1 MAYAIQRRRGTATEH
16 NSFTGLVGEI
26 TIDTTNNTIRVHDGS
41 TAGGHRLAKY
51 SELQTQETI
60 EDAVGSLLTAG
71 SGISLSYDDAA
82 GTLTITNTNSADI
95 TGVTA
100 GDGLSGGGTS
110 GAVSLA
116 LDLNELSAAA
126 VNVANDSIAI
136 IDADDNSSKK
146 ESIADLASAMAG
158 TGITATNGVLSAS
171 TGDIEGVTAG
181 DGLSGGGTSGTV
193 SLALDLNE
201 LTAAAVDVSADS
213 IPIIDGGDNSSKKES
228 IADLASG
235 MAGTNITASSGTLG
249 IADSVFRGK
258 VSATDAGGD
267 GSFAYNSGTGVF
279 TYTGPSAAEVRAHL
293 SAGDGMGYSGGAFA
307 VDATV
312 VRTTGTQSIGGAKTF
327 TADAIFSGNI
337 TVNGTQTI
345 LNTETLTVDDNMIV
359 LNNNESGTPSADAGI
374 EVERGTST
382 NVKLQFDESADKWQF
397 TNDGSTYVN
406 IATDTDSLSEG
417 STNLYFTNER
427 VDDRVG
433 ALIVGGTN
441 ITATYNDSA
450 GTLTIDGNAAD
461 IEGVTAGNGL
471 SGGGTSGTVSL
482 ALDLNELS
490 AATVAVASDSIAII
504 DATDNSS
511 KKETIA
517 DLVSGIAGSGLTS
530 SSGVLAVNHGAI
542 SGNLIPSANNTFQLG
557 SESHVWKDVYVGP
570 GSLYVNGQQVLSD
583 SSGTITVSADSNQNV
598 AIQTSG
604 SGDVEL
610 NATGTGVINL
620 QSAITVDSGKTL
632 TGTGGLTMGSNINMN
647 SQYIN
652 NVGTPSAGTDAAN
665 KAYVDAT
672 AQTTEEV
679 QDIVGAM
686 VSATGNLSAT
696 YNDGAGTLVISEA
709 LTTDDISEGGAK
721 YHTSSRARGALSAT
735 DAGGDGSFSY
745 NSTSGVM
752 TYTGPSSAEVR
763 AHLSA
768 GTGLNYSGGEF
779 STNDSEIAHDSL
791 SGFVA
796 NEHIDHSSVTITA
809 GSGLVGGGTIAS
821 TRTLSVGAGT
831 GITVNADD
839 IAVNMGAFDTDNL
852 SEGSSNL
859 YFTNERVDDRVGAL
873 MVGGDGI
880 TATYDDSGGTLTI
893 ATSSNNAGA
902 GLTYSSGVLNVVGGD
917 GITANANDIQVDSS
931 VVRTSG
937 TQTVG
942 GAKTFSADVVMSGN
956 LTVNGTTTTINS
968 ATVSTGDNIIILN
981 SDVTGSPTQNAGIEI
996 ERGDSTNK
1004 QFLWNETDDRWVADA
1019 PLESTGQYITGVG
1032 QVINSSGAWVGANS
1046 GLKGEVGPQGP
1057 QGDQGAQGPQG
1068 QKGAQGA
1075 TGPQGAQGPQGN
1087 VGAQGPAGNDG
1098 DKGAQGA
1105 TGPQG
1110 ATGDKG
1116 AQGATGP
1123 QGAQG
1128 PQGNTGAAGSDGDKG
1143 ATGAQGPQGPQGA
1156 TGPTGP
1162 QGPQGQKGATGA
1174 QGPTGNT
1181 GPTGPSGNPF
1191 PGGTFSGDITTRNII
1206 ATGPS
1211 GTFDIGSSSVKFGT
1225 MYANTFNGTAT
1236 AAQYADLAERY
1247 ASEEVLEP
1255 GTVVEFGGEKEIVA
1269 SEDENSHRVA
1279 GVVSTNPAHLMNAD
1293 AGDDD
1298 SHPAIA
1304 LAGRVPVKVV
1314 GPVYKGDLLVTSGR
1328 KGLAKA
1334 NNVALAGSILGKA
1347 MEDAGDGEH
1356 VIEALINLM

>member
-1 MAYAIQRRRGTATEH
+1 
-16 NSFTGLVGEI
+16 
-26 TIDTTNNTIRVHDGS
+26 
-41 TAGGHRLAKY
+41 
-51 SELQTQETI
+51 
-60 EDAVGSLLTAG
+60 
-71 SGISLSYDDAA
+71 
-82 GTLTITNTNSADI
+82 
-95 TGVTA
+95 
-100 GDGLSGGGTS
+100 
-110 GAVSLA
+110 
-116 LDLNELSAAA
+116 
-126 VNVANDSIAI
+126 
-136 IDADDNSSKK
+136 
-146 ESIADLASAMAG
+146 
-158 TGITATNGVLSAS
+158 
-171 TGDIEGVTAG
+171 
-181 DGLSGGGTSGTV
+181 
-193 SLALDLNE
+193 
-201 LTAAAVDVSADS
+201 
-213 IPIIDGGDNSSKKES
+213 
-228 IADLASG
+228 
-235 MAGTNITASSGTLG
+235 
-249 IADSVFRGK
+249 
-258 VSATDAGGD
+258 
-267 GSFAYNSGTGVF
+267 
-279 TYTGPSAAEVRAHL
+279 
-293 SAGDGMGYSGGAFA
+293 
-307 VDATV
+307 
-312 VRTTGTQSIGGAKTF
+312 
-327 TADAIFSGNI
+327 
-337 TVNGTQTI
+337 
-345 LNTETLTVDDNMIV
+345 
-359 LNNNESGTPSADAGI
+359 
-374 EVERGTST
+374 
-382 NVKLQFDESADKWQF
+382 
-397 TNDGSTYVN
+397 
-406 IATDTDSLSEG
+406 
-417 STNLYFTNER
+417 
-427 VDDRVG
+427 
-433 ALIVGGTN
+433 
-441 ITATYNDSA
+441 
-450 GTLTIDGNAAD
+450 
-461 IEGVTAGNGL
+461 
-471 SGGGTSGTVSL
+471 
-482 ALDLNELS
+482 
-490 AATVAVASDSIAII
+490 
-504 DATDNSS
+504 
-511 KKETIA
+511 
-517 DLVSGIAGSGLTS
+517 
-530 SSGVLAVNHGAI
+530 
-542 SGNLIPSANNTFQLG
+542 
-557 SESHVWKDVYVGP
+557 
-570 GSLYVNGQQVLSD
+570 
-583 SSGTITVSADSNQNV
+583 
-598 AIQTSG
+598 
-604 SGDVEL
+604 
-610 NATGTGVINL
+610 
-620 QSAITVDSGKTL
+620 
-632 TGTGGLTMGSNINMN
+632 
-647 SQYIN
+647 
-652 NVGTPSAGTDAAN
+652 
-665 KAYVDAT
+665 
-672 AQTTEEV
+672 
-679 QDIVGAM
+679 
-686 VSATGNLSAT
+686 
-696 YNDGAGTLVISEA
+696 
-709 LTTDDISEGGAK
+709 
-721 YHTSSRARGALSAT
+721 
-735 DAGGDGSFSY
+735 
-745 NSTSGVM
+745 
-752 TYTGPSSAEVR
+752 
-763 AHLSA
+763 
-768 GTGLNYSGGEF
+768 
-779 STNDSEIAHDSL
+779 
-791 SGFVA
+791 
-796 NEHIDHSSVTITA
+796 
-809 GSGLVGGGTIAS
+809 
-821 TRTLSVGAGT
+821 
-831 GITVNADD
+831 
-839 IAVNMGAFDTDNL
+839 MGAFDTDNL

-880 TATYDDSGGTLTI
+880 TASYDDAGGTLTI

-1128 PQGNTGAAGSDGDKG
+1128 PQGNTGAAGNDGDKG

-1304 LAGRVPVKVV
+1304 LAGRVPVKIV